1 MLAIITRVSSASV
14 DIAGERTAEI
24 GRGFLV
30 LLGVMQGDTD
40 EDAAWLAK
48 KTCGLRVFSDA
59 EDKLNL
65 SLADVEGKLL
75 VVSNFTLAADC
86 RKGNRPSFIAAA
98 EPGEANRLYERYVDC
113 CRAAGVEVQTGVFRA
128 DMQVASVNDGP
139 ITIPIDSRVRSAP
152 RHG

>member
-30 LLGVMQGDTD
+30 LLGVMEGDTN
-40 EDAAWLAK
+40 EDAEWLAR
-48 KTCGLRVFSDA
+48 KTCAMRIFSDA
-59 EDKLNL
+59 DDKLNL
-65 SLADVEGKLL
+65 SLKDVDGKMI

-86 RKGNRPSFIAAA
+86 RKGNRPSFIRAA
-98 EPGEANRLYERYVDC
+98 GMDEANRLYEYYVEC
-113 CRAAGVEVQTGVFRA
+113 CRAEGIEVQTGTFRA

-139 ITIPIDSRVRSAP
+139 ITIPLDSSVRAQS
-152 RHG
+152 RR

>member
-14 DIAGERTAEI
+14 EIAGERVAGI

-30 LLGVMQGDTD
+30 LLGVMEGDTD

-48 KTCGLRVFSDA
+48 KTCAMRVFSDA

-65 SLADVEGKLL
+65 ALADVEGKII

-86 RKGNRPSFIAAA
+86 RKGNRPSFTGAA
-98 EPGEANRLYERYVDC
+98 EPGEANRLYELYVQH
-113 CRAAGVEVQTGVFRA
+113 CRETGIEVQTGVFRA

-139 ITIPIDSRVRSAP
+139 ITIPLDSRVRGTP
-152 RHG
+152 RH